1 MLLDVSAFIAS
12 QSEDVQKTPGSEA
25 ENQSSDDDSDHDSPS
40 PLRSSVEATLGSPYT
55 QRDREHGLTTPE
67 LSSLGGLDGLSS
79 PANVAASR
87 KRPGE
92 DIDNFVQRVV
102 QRLKLKKDTA
112 QALTK
117 FTAVCDVDSF
127 SNTIVV
133 DAYQQLSPLQREVT
147 LLATVLQSQEI
158 LQQVQPAEAAWSVPK
173 RLHVMILLLSCMT
186 SLIFVVFRTRSNSC
200 QLMFFFVRYCLH
212 TLSSPRRYFS

>member
-25 ENQSSDDDSDHDSPS
+25 ENQSSDDDSDHESPS

-79 PANVAASR
+79 PATVAGR

-127 SNTIVV
+127 NNTIITN
-133 DAYQQLSPLQREVT
+133 DYQ
-147 LLATVLQSQEI
+147 
-158 LQQVQPAEAAWSVPK
+158 
-173 RLHVMILLLSCMT
+173 
-186 SLIFVVFRTRSNSC
+186 
-200 QLMFFFVRYCLH
+200 
-212 TLSSPRRYFS
+212 